1 MFDIITDSACDLT
14 LDTAKQLQIE
24 VVPFY
29 VSLDGEHYRKEGK
42 EIAVRDFY
50 QFMVDNPSAY
60 PKTSLASI
68 EDFEQAFRAHA
79 AAGRDVLCLVFT
91 SKMSGCV
98 GSARN
103 ARDLV
108 LEDFPDARIEVID
121 SAAATVTESTMVEN
135 AVAMRD
141 AGCTLDE
148 TVTWLEAEKATNQIF
163 FTVGNLDY
171 LIKGGRI
178 GKVTGRAANML
189 GIKPMILFKDGE
201 IFSGGMARGRQK
213 SFEKALE
220 QLMNYLDAHGGTPD
234 DYRITVGYGYDE
246 EEGKRLWMQTRAAL
260 RAKYPGAQCEVGLLQ
275 IGCTIAVHTGPYALG
290 MGVMRRWKNRAEI
303 TLYEFLNSRK
313 SMDFLG
319 FFFRAM
325 LPIQSVFEWNR
336 FLDFYAILLH
346 RISSLLRAKREP
358 EKHPLLSRRGRRRLR
373 LPREAAGCVCFVPC
387 AALASCR
394 PLPQQLLP
402 VSAAGRGRRRCEL
415 RAASP
420 LIIPKQMGSIQKI
433 QVAPL
438 EDFLCCTDFESL
450 TRRTVWQGCVFF
462 LAKIMICKLFM
473 NPIDKVG
480 KQEYSFSSRTDRVL
494 KRVKPV
500 RQEVLETVK
509 QLKNSRC
516 FPFGSISAPGF

>member
-178 GKVTGRAANML
+178 GKVT
-189 GIKPMILFKDGE
+189 
-201 IFSGGMARGRQK
+201 
-213 SFEKALE
+213 ALSA
-220 QLMNYLDAHGGTPD
+220 D
-234 DYRITVGYGYDE
+234 
-246 EEGKRLWMQTRAAL
+246 
-260 RAKYPGAQCEVGLLQ
+260 
-275 IGCTIAVHTGPYALG
+275 GCTVRVVLKQ
-290 MGVMRRWKNRAEI
+290 GVYHQIKRMFGVYGAGVN
-303 TLYEFLNSRK
+303 
-313 SMDFLG
+313 G
-319 FFFRAM
+319 
-325 LPIQSVFEWNR
+325 
-336 FLDFYAILLH
+336 LH
-346 RISSLLRAKREP
+346 RDAIGGLALDPALAPGQWRELSAEEVSKISS
-358 EKHPLLSRRGRRRLR
+358 
-373 LPREAAGCVCFVPC
+373 
-387 AALASCR
+387 
-394 PLPQQLLP
+394 
-402 VSAAGRGRRRCEL
+402 
-415 RAASP
+415 
-420 LIIPKQMGSIQKI
+420 
-433 QVAPL
+433 
-438 EDFLCCTDFESL
+438 
-450 TRRTVWQGCVFF
+450 
-462 LAKIMICKLFM
+462 
-473 NPIDKVG
+473 
-480 KQEYSFSSRTDRVL
+480 
-494 KRVKPV
+494 
-500 RQEVLETVK
+500 
-509 QLKNSRC
+509 
-516 FPFGSISAPGF
+516 

>member
-91 SKMSGCV
+91 GKMSGCV

-103 ARDLV
+103 ARELV
-108 LEDFPDARIEVID
+108 LEDYPDAKIEVMD
-121 SAAATVTESTMVEN
+121 TTAATVTESIVVEN

-141 AGCTLDE
+141 GGCTLE
-148 TVTWLEAEKATNQIF
+148 QTVDWLSAERATNQIF

-178 GKVTGRAANML
+178 GKVTGRAANIL
-189 GIKPMILFKDGE
+189 GIKPMILFKEGE
-201 IFSGGMARGRQK
+201 IFSGGVARGRQK

-220 QLMNYLDAHGGTPD
+220 QLMAYLDERNATPD
-234 DYRITVGYGYDE
+234 DYCITVGYGYDE

-260 RAKYPGAQCEVGLLQ
+260 RAKYPTSKCEVGLLQ

-290 MGVMRRWKNRAEI
+290 MGVMRRWK
-303 TLYEFLNSRK
+303 
-313 SMDFLG
+313 
-319 FFFRAM
+319 
-325 LPIQSVFEWNR
+325 
-336 FLDFYAILLH
+336 
-346 RISSLLRAKREP
+346 
-358 EKHPLLSRRGRRRLR
+358 
-373 LPREAAGCVCFVPC
+373 
-387 AALASCR
+387 
-394 PLPQQLLP
+394 
-402 VSAAGRGRRRCEL
+402 
-415 RAASP
+415 
-420 LIIPKQMGSIQKI
+420 KQ
-433 QVAPL
+433 
-438 EDFLCCTDFESL
+438 
-450 TRRTVWQGCVFF
+450 
-462 LAKIMICKLFM
+462 
-473 NPIDKVG
+473 
-480 KQEYSFSSRTDRVL
+480 
-494 KRVKPV
+494 
-500 RQEVLETVK
+500 
-509 QLKNSRC
+509 
-516 FPFGSISAPGF
+516 

>member
-14 LDTAKQLQIE
+14 LDTTRQLGVE

-29 VSLDGEHYRKEGK
+29 VSLDGEHYRKEGT

-68 EDFEQAFRAHA
+68 EDFEQIFRAHA
-79 AAGRDVLCLVFT
+79 EAGRAVLCLVFT

-178 GKVTGRAANML
+178 DKVTGRAANML

-201 IFSGGMARGRQK
+201 IFSEIGR
-213 SFEKALE
+213 
-220 QLMNYLDAHGGTPD
+220 AH
-234 DYRITVGYGYDE
+234 V
-246 EEGKRLWMQTRAAL
+246 
-260 RAKYPGAQCEVGLLQ
+260 
-275 IGCTIAVHTGPYALG
+275 
-290 MGVMRRWKNRAEI
+290 
-303 TLYEFLNSRK
+303 
-313 SMDFLG
+313 
-319 FFFRAM
+319 
-325 LPIQSVFEWNR
+325 
-336 FLDFYAILLH
+336 
-346 RISSLLRAKREP
+346 
-358 EKHPLLSRRGRRRLR
+358 
-373 LPREAAGCVCFVPC
+373 
-387 AALASCR
+387 
-394 PLPQQLLP
+394 
-402 VSAAGRGRRRCEL
+402 
-415 RAASP
+415 
-420 LIIPKQMGSIQKI
+420 
-433 QVAPL
+433 
-438 EDFLCCTDFESL
+438 
-450 TRRTVWQGCVFF
+450 
-462 LAKIMICKLFM
+462 
-473 NPIDKVG
+473 
-480 KQEYSFSSRTDRVL
+480 
-494 KRVKPV
+494 
-500 RQEVLETVK
+500 
-509 QLKNSRC
+509 
-516 FPFGSISAPGF
+516 

>member
-14 LDTAKQLQIE
+14 LDTTRQLGVE

-29 VSLDGEHYRKEGK
+29 VSLDGEHYRKEGT

-68 EDFEQAFRAHA
+68 EDFEQIFRAHA
-79 AAGRDVLCLVFT
+79 EAGRAVLCLVFT

-135 AVAMRD
+135 AVAM
-141 AGCTLDE
+141 
-148 TVTWLEAEKATNQIF
+148 
-163 FTVGNLDY
+163 DY

-201 IFSGGMARGRQK
+201 IFSGGVARGRQK

-234 DYRITVGYGYDE
+234 DYRITVGYGYDAD
-246 EEGKRLWMQTRAAL
+246 EGKRLWMQTRAAL

-290 MGVMRRWKNRAEI
+290 MGVMRRWK
-303 TLYEFLNSRK
+303 
-313 SMDFLG
+313 
-319 FFFRAM
+319 
-325 LPIQSVFEWNR
+325 
-336 FLDFYAILLH
+336 
-346 RISSLLRAKREP
+346 
-358 EKHPLLSRRGRRRLR
+358 
-373 LPREAAGCVCFVPC
+373 
-387 AALASCR
+387 
-394 PLPQQLLP
+394 
-402 VSAAGRGRRRCEL
+402 
-415 RAASP
+415 
-420 LIIPKQMGSIQKI
+420 KQG
-433 QVAPL
+433 
-438 EDFLCCTDFESL
+438 
-450 TRRTVWQGCVFF
+450 
-462 LAKIMICKLFM
+462 
-473 NPIDKVG
+473 
-480 KQEYSFSSRTDRVL
+480 
-494 KRVKPV
+494 
-500 RQEVLETVK
+500 
-509 QLKNSRC
+509 
-516 FPFGSISAPGF
+516 

>member
-201 IFSGGMARGRQK
+201 IFSGGVARGRQK

-220 QLMNYLDAHGGTPD
+220 QINTEYYIHTFCNEYEAFANWRRTGYPKLTPARNAASYPNNVTNGEIPRRFIYPTSEITANPVNYNDA
-234 DYRITVGYGYDE
+234 V
-246 EEGKRLWMQTRAAL
+246 KRLSGGDKMT
-260 RAKYPGAQCEVGLLQ
+260 
-275 IGCTIAVHTGPYALG
+275 
-290 MGVMRRWKNRAEI
+290 
-303 TLYEFLNSRK
+303 SR
-313 SMDFLG
+313 
-319 FFFRAM
+319 
-325 LPIQSVFEWNR
+325 
-336 FLDFYAILLH
+336 
-346 RISSLLRAKREP
+346 
-358 EKHPLLSRRGRRRLR
+358 
-373 LPREAAGCVCFVPC
+373 
-387 AALASCR
+387 
-394 PLPQQLLP
+394 
-402 VSAAGRGRRRCEL
+402 
-415 RAASP
+415 
-420 LIIPKQMGSIQKI
+420 
-433 QVAPL
+433 
-438 EDFLCCTDFESL
+438 
-450 TRRTVWQGCVFF
+450 VWW
-462 LAKIMICKLFM
+462 
-473 NPIDKVG
+473 DK
-480 KQEYSFSSRTDRVL
+480 
-494 KRVKPV
+494 
-500 RQEVLETVK
+500 
-509 QLKNSRC
+509 
-516 FPFGSISAPGF
+516 